1 MQNMAYQPIK
11 MSDLSNES
19 NLGFVTDVMKS
30 FRVHNLKV
38 TYGCM
43 EIEEVGHT
51 LVQEAWRDST
61 GVYVKYRLLPSDAD
75 RLGARDAANAF
86 GKDFVELVCNRFKVK
101 GKECTILNTG
111 TDRDFLAWVST
122 GSHSIGDLCYGP
134 VTDQKSS
141 AK

>member
-51 LVQEAWRDST
+51 LVQEAWRDCT
-61 GVYVKYRLLPSDAD
+61 GVYVKYRLLPCDAD
-75 RLGARDAANAF
+75 KVGAREAALAF
-86 GKDFVELVCNRFKVK
+86 GKEFVELASSRFKVR
-101 GKECTILNTG
+101 GHRETNILNTG
-111 TDRDFLAWVST
+111 TNRDFLAWVST

-134 VTDQKSS
+134 VMV
-141 AK
+141 